1 MYLLLTEQYHR
12 QSSRKKF
19 AVLDDSGYVRA
30 GETGETA
37 LEGLYVAGDARTKK
51 LRQVVTAVSDGANA
65 ATAVAEYLK

>member
-1 MYLLLTEQYHR
+1 MIQVMSEQ
-12 QSSRKKF
+12 
-19 AVLDDSGYVRA
+19 

>member
-1 MYLLLTEQYHR
+1 MTKYE
-12 QSSRKKF
+12 KKRF
-19 AVLDDSGYVRA
+19 LRMTPQRFIDSGYVRA